1 MIYKDPLVRR
11 QQLEQLS
18 MVFDSANA
26 GRSLKQKRDFLL
38 KCIED
43 HGYISERTVQPETF
57 HDAVEYT
64 EFENENFYET
74 GEGYQEYTDTATY
87 SDPYGFNR
95 TFVGADE
102 KDKLVKIQQRG
113 ISSEET
119 NLQKVREIMDNIVN
133 QVNQDFQG
141 IDVTKVVNTAL
152 HFYKKILNYY
162 SAGNKYN
169 IETNAKG
176 IKKGYVVLCV
186 EYALVFTG
194 NPVET
199 DRLLSYFNY
208 LKIVVPNL
216 PKVRTYILKIMP
228 ELHNFQVKNTTRTT
242 ECNIILNMLP
252 ISIQNQVNEILKHF
266 PHSYTTAAIYF
277 ICSSKEV
284 YKDKI
289 PILIDGI
296 VQNLTLKLLEANCKP
311 PSSTK
316 ISKNAQEIADF
327 YKRNYSLREDLL
339 NIS

>member
-11 QQLEQLS
+11 QQIEQLNA
-18 MVFDSANA
+18 VFDSANA
-26 GRSLKQKRDFLL
+26 GRTLKQKRDFLL
-38 KCIED
+38 KCIDD
-43 HGYISERTVQPETF
+43 HGYISKRTVQPETF
-57 HDAVEYT
+57 TPEVEYS
-64 EFENENFYET
+64 EFENPNFYET
-74 GEGYQEYTDTATY
+74 GQGYQEYTDTASY

-95 TFVGADE
+95 TFVGTDE

-119 NLQKVREIMDNIVN
+119 NLQKVKEVMDNVVN
-133 QVNQDFQG
+133 VVNQDYQG
-141 IDVTKVVNTAL
+141 IDVTQVVNTAL

-194 NPVET
+194 HPVET
-199 DRLLSYFNY
+199 EQLLSYFNY

-216 PKVRTYILKIMP
+216 PKVRTYILKIIP
-228 ELHNFQVKNTTRTT
+228 ELHNFQVKNTTRTAQ
-242 ECNIILNMLP
+242 CSVILNMLP
-252 ISIQNQVNEILKHF
+252 VNIQNQVNEVLKHF
-266 PHSYTTAAIYF
+266 THDYTTAAIYY

-289 PILIDGI
+289 PIMINGTI
-296 VQNLTLKLLEANCKP
+296 QFLTLKLLEANCKP

-316 ISKNAQEIADF
+316 ISKNAQEIAEF
-327 YKRNYSLREDLL
+327 YKRNYSKYDELL